1 MTLPYDI
8 ARCKGMNAPLCRRCL
23 RTEPGNPTRQLMIPP
38 ALTIDGCIN
47 FIGKPFVEGET
58 LSGGLSDEMDKNQK
72 FEDK

>member
-1 MTLPYDI
+1 
-8 ARCKGMNAPLCRRCL
+8 
-23 RTEPGNPTRQLMIPP
+23 MIPP